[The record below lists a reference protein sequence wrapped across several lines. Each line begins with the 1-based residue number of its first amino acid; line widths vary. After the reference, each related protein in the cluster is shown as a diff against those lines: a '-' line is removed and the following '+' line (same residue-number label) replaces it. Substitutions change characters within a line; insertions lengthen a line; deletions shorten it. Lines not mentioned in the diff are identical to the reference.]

1 MNAAHDDDVSADG
14 RPAAD
19 QAGAPPLAGIVVV
32 DLTQIYNGPYATF
45 LLAQAGAEIIKV
57 EPPGGEHLRR
67 RVPSRGVTEPFAML
81 NPNKRSIEIDLKA
94 AAGRA
99 LLLRLVAKAD
109 VCVENFAPGV
119 MERLGL
125 GEAALRAANP
135 TLVIA
140 SGSGYGN
147 SGPYRNYPAMDV
159 TMQAMSGVISV
170 TGQPDEPAV
179 KAGPAVCDFFGGVH
193 LYGAIVTALYK
204 RAVTGAGSTL
214 EVAMMASVFPS
225 LLSNLGMAD
234 EHATTTRRTGNRH
247 GGLTMAPYNVYPTAD
262 GAIAILSVD
271 EYHWQAIA
279 RLLGHDEW
287 VRDPRFSSKT
297 ARIEHMDALD
307 AAIGE
312 ATAREPKAALF
323 ARLVDARVPCAPVRE
338 LPEVINDEH
347 LHATGML
354 RWVDHPTFGRI
365 LAHGSPLVFKDVA
378 VPPYRPSA
386 ALGSDAHAILA
397 EHLSIDDDGVAALVA
412 DGALPARDGA
422 LS

>member
-1 MNAAHDDDVSADG
+1 MPLETTSGDA
-14 RPAAD
+14 
-19 QAGAPPLAGIVVV
+19 APPLAGIVVV

-45 LLAQAGAEIIKV
+45 LLAQAGATIVKV

-67 RVPSRGVTEPFAML
+67 RVASDGVTEPFAML
-81 NPNKRSIEIDLKA
+81 NPNKQSIEIDLKA
-94 AAGRA
+94 PAGRA
-99 LLLRLVAKAD
+99 LLLRLVATAD
-109 VCVENFAPGV
+109 VIVENFAPGV

-125 GEAALRAANP
+125 GEAALRDANP

-140 SGSGYGN
+140 SGSGYG
-147 SGPYRNYPAMDV
+147 STGPYRNYPAMDV

-170 TGQPDEPAV
+170 TGHPDEPPV
-179 KAGPAVCDFFGGVH
+179 KAGPAVCDFFGGIH

-204 RAVTGAGSTL
+204 RATTGAGTTV
-214 EVAMMASVFPS
+214 EVSMMASVFPS
-225 LLSNLGMAD
+225 LLSNLGMVD
-234 EHATTTRRTGNRH
+234 EHGTTTRRTGNRH

-279 RLLGHDEW
+279 RMLGHDEW
-287 VRDPRFSSKT
+287 LRDPRFTTKVE
-297 ARIEHMDALD
+297 RIANMDALD

-312 ATAREPKAALF
+312 ATRHEAKAALF
-323 ARLVDARVPCAPVRE
+323 ARLVEARVPCAPVRE
-338 LPEVINDEH
+338 LPEVIHDEH

-386 ALGSDAHAILA
+386 ELGSDTHAILHERLGLDA
-397 EHLSIDDDGVAALVA
+397 AGVAALVDA
-412 DGALPARDGA
+412 GALPRP
-422 LS
+422 LP